1 MPVASGE
8 VSARVLRF
16 SSGPVCVLTKA
27 VGLRKPDDDELNVL
41 GCRVDIIIRDK
52 L

>member
-1 MPVASGE
+1 MQA
-8 VSARVLRF
+8 F
-16 SSGPVCVLTKA
+16 S
-27 VGLRKPDDDELNVL
+27 RDDDDDDDDDDDVELNVL